1 MPMNDMVGV
10 FKALSDPTRI
20 RILLLLGERDL
31 CVCEIMYVLGMEQS
45 RISHQ
50 MRVLRQA
57 GLVED
62 TREGRWINYRISEPA
77 RPLLRDLFAGSL
89 RERVEAAP
97 ETAADARKL
106 EECLRENVRGVCKL
120 PRARASKRTG
130 SGLGRA
136 DARREGN
143 GRTRRGGRL

>member
-1 MPMNDMVGV
+1 MAIKTFIRSMPEGAGLPSMSDIADV

-20 RILLLLGERDL
+20 RVLLLLRDRDL

-50 MRVLRQA
+50 MRILRQA

-62 TREGRWINYRISEPA
+62 LREGRWINYRIAPAA
-77 RPLLRDLFAGSL
+77 RPLLEVLFAGSL
-89 RERVEAAP
+89 RDRVEAAP

-106 EECLRENVRGVCKL
+106 EECLRKNVRS
-120 PRARASKRTG
+120 RACVT
-130 SGLGRA
+130 
-136 DARREGN
+136 N
-143 GRTRRGGRL
+143 TRGKG